1 LHQRLAEE
9 SYPRGDW
16 RVKGRVG
23 REQAGVQ
30 PDPSLMQQ
38 AVASNRCAARKIP
51 CQHRRP
57 VHALGLTRSTARKSR
72 AADRRLHPIE
82 LLVLIANILYRP
94 CAAASS
100 SAQETFVKLRS
111 GPPMRAQGQGV
122 HLLRAVPVTPP
133 TVPSIPAVSPTAGCS
148 PAAHWSRYDT
158 RCCSVVGGSHPARQ
172 DRGPQRSPTDR
183 SIAGLQSSQIPERPV
198 GPFLWRASS
207 LVINASGATR
217 AARGC
222 PWRAPGGRS
231 IGEVGLYHKAARL
244 SSSVQY
250 VLFGSFS
257 PHQVSRPPYS
267 LP

>member
-122 HLLRAVPVTPP
+122 HLLRPVPVTPLTAP
-133 TVPSIPAVSPTAGCS
+133 FSPAVSSTA
-148 PAAHWSRYDT
+148 D
-158 RCCSVVGGSHPARQ
+158 VVRPPMIEARRQLLFDGRGAHPARP
-172 DRGPQRSPTDR
+172 DRGPPGPLQPWLMASAWP
-183 SIAGLQSSQIPERPV
+183 AHCAVPPPPGLQAR
-198 GPFLWRASS
+198 
-207 LVINASGATR
+207 R
-217 AARGC
+217 AACSLERG
-222 PWRAPGGRS
+222 PAIALPFSKAGPDVTRVLRTATSDS
-231 IGEVGLYHKAARL
+231 I
-244 SSSVQY
+244 
-250 VLFGSFS
+250 S
-257 PHQVSRPPYS
+257 PAHA
-267 LP
+267 